1 MTNAWA
7 LLHDEL
13 YNQITPL
20 QNLELE
26 KQVSISFTEEEIS
39 TILYYLEIAT
49 SGVSVHDLPDEV
61 NTIFNKLE
69 NYDAIGFND

>member
-1 MTNAWA
+1 MTNSWA

-13 YNQITPL
+13 YNQ

-49 SGVSVHDLPDEV
+49 SGISVHDLPDERRQV
-61 NTIFNKLE
+61 YLGQVS
-69 NYDAIGFND
+69 YDKYIKYKY

>member
-1 MTNAWA
+1 MTNSWA

-13 YNQITPL
+13 YNQ

>member
-1 MTNAWA
+1 MTNSWA

-13 YNQITPL
+13 YNQ

-49 SGVSVHDLPDEV
+49 SGISVHDLPDEV

>member
-7 LLHDEL
+7 LLYDEL
-13 YNQITPL
+13 NMLDSKLDREVTIT
-20 QNLELE
+20 
-26 KQVSISFTEEEIS
+26 FTEGEIS
-39 TILYYLEIAT
+39 TILYYLESAT
-49 SGVSVHDLPDEV
+49 SGISVHDLPDEV

>member
-13 YNQITPL
+13 YNQ

>member
-13 YNQITPL
+13 YNQ

-49 SGVSVHDLPDEV
+49 SGISVHDLPDEV

>member
-13 YNQITPL
+13 YNQ

-49 SGVSVHDLPDEV
+49 SGISVHDLPDEV

-69 NYDAIGFND
+69 NYDAIGLND